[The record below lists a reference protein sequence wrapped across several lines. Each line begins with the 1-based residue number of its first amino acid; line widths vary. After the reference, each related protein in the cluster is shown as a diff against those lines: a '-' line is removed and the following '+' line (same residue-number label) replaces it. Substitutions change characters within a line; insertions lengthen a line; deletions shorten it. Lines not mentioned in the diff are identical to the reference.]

1 MEHARQG
8 RKTWA
13 RVSPAFYVIIIVS
26 VVLSAFV
33 YNKYVWLLD
42 IFSGWLILEYFSL
55 KAHSRLIKTNVSGRT
70 RVFINE
76 RFDIVI
82 NISSEAR
89 RALVIDVVP
98 PAVVKKASVRLVLN
112 PQDSVSLSFD
122 TFFGTR
128 GTKYMGYYTI
138 KIESFTRLFQV
149 LITEDIPFKV
159 KVFPKLEYAEAE
171 VERILEM
178 LQVVKSKYK
187 LVEDIS
193 YIRNVREYERE
204 PLSRI
209 HWKQSAKMGE
219 LMVKEYEYA
228 GTTRN
233 YILLDL
239 NLPAG
244 IYSKTAWEYIHRK
257 YQEEAIR
264 ATAGL
269 LKYFTDKHEK
279 TNLLVSHSKGTYNIS
294 FTDYVLYF
302 DYLAEVEGTLE
313 GKQNTIELLEH
324 VIDVVQPTDTVILIG
339 MFLTKDEVEGLL
351 RLRKRCGRI
360 VVLIMPYGFR
370 EATSK
375 KFKSYF
381 DVPLEVRELYNYTR
395 VLEEENIMVEVWH
408 ENTSFMEGLL
418 KLTGG
423 GQVW

>member
-1 MEHARQG
+1 MEHVRQK

-13 RVSPAFYVIIIVS
+13 RVSPVFYVIIIIS

-42 IFSGWLILEYFSL
+42 IFSGWLILEYLTL
-55 KAHSRLIKTNVSGRT
+55 KAYSRLIKNVSGKT

-82 NISSEAR
+82 DISSEAKR
-89 RALVIDVVP
+89 PLVIEVVP

-128 GTKYMGYYTI
+128 GTKDMGYYTI

-159 KVFPKLEYAEAE
+159 KVFPKLEYAVAE

-178 LQVVKSKYK
+178 LPVVKSKYK

-233 YILLDL
+233 
-239 NLPAG
+239 
-244 IYSKTAWEYIHRK
+244 
-257 YQEEAIR
+257 
-264 ATAGL
+264 
-269 LKYFTDKHEK
+269 
-279 TNLLVSHSKGTYNIS
+279 
-294 FTDYVLYF
+294 
-302 DYLAEVEGTLE
+302 
-313 GKQNTIELLEH
+313 
-324 VIDVVQPTDTVILIG
+324 
-339 MFLTKDEVEGLL
+339 
-351 RLRKRCGRI
+351 
-360 VVLIMPYGFR
+360 
-370 EATSK
+370 
-375 KFKSYF
+375 
-381 DVPLEVRELYNYTR
+381 
-395 VLEEENIMVEVWH
+395 
-408 ENTSFMEGLL
+408 
-418 KLTGG
+418 
-423 GQVW
+423 